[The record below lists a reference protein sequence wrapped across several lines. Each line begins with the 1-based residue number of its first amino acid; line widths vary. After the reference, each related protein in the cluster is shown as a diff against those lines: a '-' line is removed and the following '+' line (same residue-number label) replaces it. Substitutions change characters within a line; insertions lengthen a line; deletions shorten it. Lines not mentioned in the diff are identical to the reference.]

1 MKKRVKHIAVAQFG
15 KMLAAIYFV
24 ISLPILAIVLIAFLT
39 GLEMPSI
46 GVGVVVM
53 VTAAYIVIAYLS
65 GMLSAWI
72 YNVVA
77 ARLGGI
83 EYTVN
88 DIASPAK

>member
-24 ISLPILAIVLIAFLT
+24 ISLPILTIVLVAFLT
-39 GLEMPSI
+39 GLDMPSL
-46 GVGVVVM
+46 GAGVVIMMTV
-53 VTAAYIVIAYLS
+53 AYIVIAYLA

-72 YNVVA
+72 YNIVA

-88 DIASPAK
+88 EITSPAK

>member
-24 ISLPILAIVLIAFLT
+24 ILLPILAIGLLAFLT
-39 GLEMPSI
+39 GLDMPSI

-53 VTAAYIVIAYLS
+53 VAVAYIVIGYLS

-88 DIASPAK
+88 EIASPAK

>member
-1 MKKRVKHIAVAQFG
+1 MKKRVKHIAVAQCG

-24 ISLPILAIVLIAFLT
+24 ISLPILAIVLLAFLT
-39 GLEMPSI
+39 GLDMPSI
-46 GVGVVVM
+46 SVGVVVM
-53 VTAAYIVIAYLS
+53 VAVAYIVIGYLS

-88 DIASPAK
+88 EIASPAK

>member
-1 MKKRVKHIAVAQFG
+1 MKKRVKYIAVAQFG

-77 ARLGGI
+77 ARIGCI
-83 EYTVN
+83 EYAVN